1 MLNLLLGESFSP
13 EYEIQHPLIIKTNP
27 RFYYFFG
34 WGRWIILGWKDYRLY
49 PIKNH
54 YCWMFIFKPWY
65 FPVYIYIYI
74 LSHSMYVYIYIYIH
88 TTYIYIYVSL
98 HPNHIPTVVVFLY
111 PLLVESLFF
120 FWSNPMSRKSPRG
133 PSGGHGQDLTAR
145 GTWIIGK
152 IVTHH

>member
-1 MLNLLLGESFSP
+1 MQYP
-13 EYEIQHPLIIKTNP
+13 RIIKTNP

-54 YCWMFIFKPWY
+54 HIVGCLFLNHDMSQC
-65 FPVYIYIYI
+65 IYIYI
-74 LSHSMYVYIYIYIH
+74 LSHSMYMYIYIH

-98 HPNHIPTVVVFLY
+98 HPNHIPTVVVFISIVGRIQ
-111 PLLVESLFF
+111 PVF